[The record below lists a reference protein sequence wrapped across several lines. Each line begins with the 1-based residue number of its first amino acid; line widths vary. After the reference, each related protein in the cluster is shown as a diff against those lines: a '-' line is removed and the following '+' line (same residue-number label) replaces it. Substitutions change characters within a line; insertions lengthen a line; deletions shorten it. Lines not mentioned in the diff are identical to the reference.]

1 MKNERN
7 AAPIRT
13 RQREKI
19 TALPAVFFNK
29 GKEVRPN
36 RQSLFFGVLG
46 NQIPFRAVKRDAA
59 PDALIVNGGSA
70 CIGAFA
76 APVPLAHCFP
86 ARSIASITVLA
97 IKHIAA
103 IVRHFIRK
111 AINFSFVILNSFKN
125 SSIFK
130 RRELFRKVP
139 ALCCYLID
147 VIINTIN
154 VPIAASASKRLDTAF
169 IQSVT
174 GMRCRLFFFL
184 ATHYHLLWFNL
195 DFIISIFQKYVKR
208 FSQFFSGVLKRKNRR
223 HILIKQFIYCNII
236 IYTNK
241 RSRNYV

>member
-86 ARSIASITVLA
+86 AYYPRMITNNIRLKFVLP
-97 IKHIAA
+97 HIVNK
-103 IVRHFIRK
+103 IQMPQRG
-111 AINFSFVILNSFKN
+111 
-125 SSIFK
+125 
-130 RRELFRKVP
+130 FRP
-139 ALCCYLID
+139 
-147 VIINTIN
+147 
-154 VPIAASASKRLDTAF
+154 PRQ
-169 IQSVT
+169 QS
-174 GMRCRLFFFL
+174 L
-184 ATHYHLLWFNL
+184 
-195 DFIISIFQKYVKR
+195 
-208 FSQFFSGVLKRKNRR
+208 LKRVHRSQHHAPAERLKRVSFPRNQPATVSQRYSFASHKR
-223 HILIKQFIYCNII
+223 DLI
-236 IYTNK
+236 
-241 RSRNYV
+241 SL